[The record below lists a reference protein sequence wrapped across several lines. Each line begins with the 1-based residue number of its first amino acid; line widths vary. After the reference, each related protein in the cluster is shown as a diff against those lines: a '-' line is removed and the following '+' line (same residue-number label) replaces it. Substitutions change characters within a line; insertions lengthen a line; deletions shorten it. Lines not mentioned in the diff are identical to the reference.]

1 MSTDNT
7 ETNTETPAEV
17 KTEVK
22 AEVKTEAEV
31 KTKVQSEVK
40 TESRRQDV
48 VYIGKKPL
56 MAYVTSTLIQ
66 LANAKSV
73 SIVARGMSISRAV
86 DVAQI
91 ISRKTE
97 HTGYSIG
104 DIKID
109 SVPMESNDGRTRN
122 VSTIDIKVDR
132 K

>member
-1 MSTDNT
+1 
-7 ETNTETPAEV
+7 
-17 KTEVK
+17 
-22 AEVKTEAEV
+22 
-31 KTKVQSEVK
+31 
-40 TESRRQDV
+40 
-48 VYIGKKPL
+48 

-66 LANAKSV
+66 LANVKSV

-109 SVPMESNDGRTRN
+109 SEPMESKDGRTRN
-122 VSTIDIKVDR
+122 VSTIEIKVER

>member
-7 ETNTETPAEV
+7 ETNTETNT
-17 KTEVK
+17 KTN
-22 AEVKTEAEV
+22 TETNTE
-31 KTKVQSEVK
+31 TNTTTNTSQPSVK

-66 LANAKSV
+66 LANVKSV
-73 SIVARGMSISRAV
+73 SIIARGMSISRAV

-109 SVPMESNDGRTRN
+109 SVPMESKDGRTRN
-122 VSTIDIKVDR
+122 VSTIDIKVVR

>member
-1 MSTDNT
+1 MSTDNTATNT
-7 ETNTETPAEV
+7 ETNTETNTTTNTTTNTSQP
-17 KTEVK
+17 
-22 AEVKTEAEV
+22 
-31 KTKVQSEVK
+31 SVK

-66 LANAKSV
+66 LANVKSV

-109 SVPMESNDGRTRN
+109 SVPMESKDGRTRN
-122 VSTIDIKVDR
+122 VSTIDIKVER

>member
-7 ETNTETPAEV
+7 ETNTETKTTTNTSQPSV
-17 KTEVK
+17 KTEP
-22 AEVKTEAEV
+22 
-31 KTKVQSEVK
+31 
-40 TESRRQDV
+40 RRQDV

-66 LANAKSV
+66 LANVKSV

-109 SVPMESNDGRTRN
+109 SVPMESKDGRTRN
-122 VSTIDIKVDR
+122 VSTIDIKVER

>member
-7 ETNTETPAEV
+7 ETNTETN
-17 KTEVK
+17 TEPNTTTSTSQPSVK
-22 AEVKTEAEV
+22 AE
-31 KTKVQSEVK
+31 
-40 TESRRQDV
+40 SRDV

-66 LANAKSV
+66 LANVKSV
-73 SIVARGMSISRAV
+73 SIIARGMSISRAV

-97 HTGYSIG
+97 NTGYSIG

-109 SVPMESNDGRTRN
+109 SVPMESKDGRTRN
-122 VSTIDIKVDR
+122 VSTIEIKVER